1 MAGDPRQSTALTAM
15 WNFPLHPDRAS
26 ALATNVDVLLYAWLA
41 LAGIV
46 TLAIAVLIV
55 YIAVKYRHGSRAN
68 RVMATGARLTRI
80 SHRIEI
86 AWIVSP
92 LILFMVMFAWAA
104 DLYYAHASPPA
115 NAAEVY
121 VVGRQWM
128 WKIEHAGGQREIDE
142 LHVPAGRPVK
152 LIMTSQDVIHSFF
165 MPVFRIK
172 QDVLP
177 GRYTMLWFTATK
189 AGDYHVFCAQYCGTD
204 HARMIGHVV
213 VMEPAAFEHWLA
225 AGDGAQSMAEEG
237 AARFRQYG
245 CSGCHGA
252 SASVH
257 APKLEGLFGRRVQLS
272 DGSSVVA
279 DERYLHDSVMLPRKD
294 VVAGFAPI
302 MPSFQGQI
310 SEEDLLDII
319 AYIKS
324 LRDAAPETSS
334 RRLERRPKP
343 ATSPADSACGR
354 GFQASTTSGSPCC
367 TRSPSR
373 LSSSSAAPPPR

>member
-1 MAGDPRQSTALTAM
+1 M
-15 WNFPLHPDRAS
+15 WDFPLHPARAS
-26 ALATNVDVLLYAWLA
+26 SLATSVDILFYSWLA
-41 LAGIV
+41 LAGLV
-46 TLAIAVLIV
+46 TFAIALLIV
-55 YIAVKYRHGSRAN
+55 WFAVKYRHGSRAN
-68 RVMATGARLTRI
+68 RDMASGAELRRQ

-86 AWIVSP
+86 AWIVTP
-92 LILFMVMFAWAA
+92 LVLFGVMFAWAA
-104 DLYYAHASPPA
+104 DLYYVHAAPPA
-115 NAAEVY
+115 NATEVY
-121 VVGRQWM
+121 VVGKQWM
-128 WKIEHAGGQREIDE
+128 WKLEHAGGRREIDE
-142 LHVPAGRPVK
+142 LHVPAGRPIK

-177 GRYTMLWFTATK
+177 GRYTMLWFTATRP
-189 AGDYHVFCAQYCGTD
+189 GDYHVFCSQYCGTD

-213 VMEPAAFEHWLA
+213 VMEPAAFARWLA
-225 AGDGAQSMAEEG
+225 SGNGSQSMAQEG

-294 VVAGFAPI
+294 VVAGYEPI

-310 SEEDLLDII
+310 AEDDLLDII
-319 AYIKS
+319 EYIKS
-324 LRDAAPETSS
+324 LKDA
-334 RRLERRPKP
+334 ER
-343 ATSPADSACGR
+343 
-354 GFQASTTSGSPCC
+354 
-367 TRSPSR
+367 
-373 LSSSSAAPPPR
+373 

>member
-1 MAGDPRQSTALTAM
+1 M
-15 WNFPLHPDRAS
+15 WDFPLHPARAS
-26 ALATNVDVLLYAWLA
+26 SLATSVDILFYSWLA
-41 LAGIV
+41 LAGLV
-46 TLAIAVLIV
+46 TFAIALLIV
-55 YIAVKYRHGSRAN
+55 WFAVKYRHGSRAN
-68 RVMATGARLTRI
+68 RDMASGAELRRQ

-86 AWIVSP
+86 AWIVTP
-92 LILFMVMFAWAA
+92 LILFVVMFAWAA
-104 DLYYAHASPPA
+104 DLYYVHAAPPA
-115 NAAEVY
+115 NATEVY
-121 VVGRQWM
+121 VVGKQWM
-128 WKIEHAGGQREIDE
+128 WKLEHAGGRREIDE
-142 LHVPAGRPVK
+142 LHVPAGRPIK

-177 GRYTMLWFTATK
+177 GRYTMLWFTATRP
-189 AGDYHVFCAQYCGTD
+189 GDYHVFCSQYCGTD

-213 VMEPAAFEHWLA
+213 VMEPAAFARWLA
-225 AGDGAQSMAEEG
+225 SGNGSQSMAQEG

-294 VVAGFAPI
+294 VVAGYEPI

-310 SEEDLLDII
+310 AEDDLLDII
-319 AYIKS
+319 EYIKS
-324 LRDAAPETSS
+324 LKDA
-334 RRLERRPKP
+334 ER
-343 ATSPADSACGR
+343 
-354 GFQASTTSGSPCC
+354 
-367 TRSPSR
+367 
-373 LSSSSAAPPPR
+373 

>member
-1 MAGDPRQSTALTAM
+1 M
-15 WNFPLHPDRAS
+15 WDFPLHPARAS
-26 ALATNVDVLLYAWLA
+26 SLATSVDTLFYAWLA
-41 LAGIV
+41 LAGAV
-46 TLAIAVLIV
+46 TFAIALLIV
-55 YIAVKYRHGSRAN
+55 WFAVKYRHGSRAN
-68 RVMATGARLTRI
+68 RAMASGAALRRQ
-80 SHRIEI
+80 SRRIEI
-86 AWIVSP
+86 AWIVTP

-104 DLYYAHASPPA
+104 DLYYVHAAPPA
-115 NAAEVY
+115 NATEVY
-121 VVGRQWM
+121 VVGKQWM
-128 WKIEHAGGQREIDE
+128 WKLEHTGGRREIDE

-177 GRYTMLWFTATK
+177 GRYTMLWFTATRP
-189 AGDYHVFCAQYCGTD
+189 GDYHVFCSQYCGTD

-213 VMEPAAFEHWLA
+213 VMEPADFARWLA
-225 AGDGAQSMAEEG
+225 SGNGAQSMAQEG

-245 CSGCHGA
+245 CSGCHGE

-294 VVAGFAPI
+294 VVAGYEPI

-310 SEEDLLDII
+310 AEDDLLDII

-324 LRDAAPETSS
+324 LKDA
-334 RRLERRPKP
+334 ER
-343 ATSPADSACGR
+343 
-354 GFQASTTSGSPCC
+354 
-367 TRSPSR
+367 
-373 LSSSSAAPPPR
+373 